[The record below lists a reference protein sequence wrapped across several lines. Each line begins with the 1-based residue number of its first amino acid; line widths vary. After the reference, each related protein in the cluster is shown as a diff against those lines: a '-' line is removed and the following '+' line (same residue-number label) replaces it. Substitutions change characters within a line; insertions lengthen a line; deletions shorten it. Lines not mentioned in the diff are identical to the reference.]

1 LRILSPRPQAFSRIS
16 TLFQG
21 NSKEIPR
28 KFQGNSKEIPRKFQ
42 AFPSFSKL
50 FQGFP
55 NFFLGRS
62 EGNQGVIGRSNRD
75 RVVSNVLRGP
85 GRDSR
90 PGDGLPTALAIQDNA
105 KSDCRKEI
113 VGDDFR
119 RPALRSSGIPAAG
132 FPAAGNPSAA

>member
-21 NSKEIPR
+21 NSKEI
-28 KFQGNSKEIPRKFQ
+28 
-42 AFPSFSKL
+42 PSFSKL